1 MNQIVDGLLA
11 IVASLNAADRK
22 EFVDRLISS
31 GILKED
37 VEDVLVI
44 ASRRDEPTAR
54 YREFRRR
61 VVRNRRR

>member
-22 EFVDRLISS
+22 VFVDRLISS
-31 GILKED
+31 VVLKED
-37 VEDVLVI
+37 AEDALVI

-54 YREFRRR
+54 YRESRRR
-61 VVRNRRR
+61 VVRNGRR